1 MGAFGYNIDYYMYE
15 IMRAAAAQ
23 QAGTTAANMAI
34 NAADEVAIYEAYNMY
49 QAGRILT
56 EMELADGT
64 VVGANYV
71 TEVTLGGSLPASTAT
86 QTAKIATAVDAGTYT
101 AEGVEYAAMKGVGTT
116 AQGTAAAGAGTFGK
130 FMFGEVLPFVG
141 AVATGAQVGLKINE
155 ELYKANPEWWWYN
168 VENWD
173 NVLLGHDTALPILH
187 DTETGTT
194 YITEE
199 AFNNF
204 MRAYSNMGAFIPT
217 GEWEIPDNPTSFE
230 EGGTSYNMIPNY
242 AIIGPTT
249 IIDTEE
255 NNGIYSYVY
264 RTTLHGTAMISRQS
278 NSTTWFCDVVS
289 TTPGGLA
296 ATRVTMRYTGGLPE
310 HGGTLV
316 STTTRDYNFET
327 TPYRTINGK
336 SVYTNNG
343 IITFTHDP
351 SGNPPHTSTCPK
363 PAPYGREPDT
373 VRKFENT
380 IWFTK
385 YGDPQEAQEKT
396 EPITGIDV
404 QEGAEL
410 PPEPAA
416 GVAVNY
422 PNLWNNRVK
431 TRGYSKDKATGQRT
445 ARDINWVPV
454 GMPEIG
460 SEVADKINEIWDHIR
475 DGKAVFNEDEQADV
489 VSGDLVQTDDGSYPQ
504 PDPGT
509 VPGAFPWTLPNA
521 LWENLKSIIDPSS
534 NPYPTPDPS
543 PNPSPEPQP
552 TPQPQPGPD
561 PYPFPYPSPEP
572 SPVPDPYNPS
582 NPQPNPEPDPTGEGS
597 TPVVVPPI
605 TDPDVGLVMP
615 YNPTRAQLVS
625 FSQWLWSTNFIDV
638 VQKLFASP
646 ADAIINLMEL
656 YVTPS
661 TGSGTMAITCGYVS
675 SGVQSKWINSRY
687 KKIDCGEV
695 SINESFG
702 NIFDYEYTDV
712 MLFLPFIGFV
722 KLDIDG
728 VMRSKVKVEYTVD
741 VLTGSCLA
749 RVLITR
755 DTYTVHSY
763 SFGGNCGVTLPWSA
777 GSLAQVYSS
786 LALGGLAL
794 GLASTP
800 AAAIM
805 AGAHG
810 VLGAKTQVSKSG
822 AYGSNQGSMDC
833 KVPFIVLKKNMT
845 AMPSN
850 YWTHQGYPFHQTT
863 QLSRCK
869 GFTKATNIH
878 YSGTATAEEIEEI
891 ESILEKGIIL

>member
-23 QAGTTAANMAI
+23 QAGSTAANLAM
-34 NAADEVAIYEAYNMY
+34 NAADEIAIYEAYNMY
-49 QAGRILT
+49 QAGRVLT

-101 AEGVEYAAMKGVGTT
+101 ADGVEYAAMKGVGTA
-116 AQGTAAAGAGTFGK
+116 AQGTASAGAGAFSK
-130 FMFGEVLPFVG
+130 FMFGKVIPLVG
-141 AVATGAQVGLKINE
+141 GIAVGAQVGLTINDMI
-155 ELYKANPEWWWYN
+155 YNTHPNWWWYN

-173 NVLLGHDTALPILH
+173 NVLLGHDTSLPILH

-204 MRAYSNMGAFIPT
+204 MQAYNNMGAFIPV
-217 GEWEIPDNPTSFE
+217 GEWEIPDNPLMFNEEGTMYECLHHYAMVSGAIKWHYKSGIYYWDCVYTVGTAIVIQSSANTFE
-230 EGGTSYNMIPNY
+230 ITPISSTGTGSAGHFTANAYIGGYPWEGGTY
-242 AIIGPTT
+242 
-249 IIDTEE
+249 D
-255 NNGIYSYVY
+255 
-264 RTTLHGTAMISRQS
+264 HGYD
-278 NSTTWFCDVVS
+278 NDTTWS
-289 TTPGGLA
+289 SSPEITINEKPA
-296 ATRVTMRYTGGLPE
+296 YTGSEGSSATS
-310 HGGTLV
+310 G
-316 STTTRDYNFET
+316 RKFF
-327 TPYRTINGK
+327 TIVNENYVWEG
-336 SVYTNNG
+336 
-343 IITFTHDP
+343 
-351 SGNPPHTSTCPK
+351 PK
-363 PAPYGREPDT
+363 PAVDNGANYWTRFRNS
-373 VRKFENT
+373 V
-380 IWFTK
+380 WFIE
-385 YGDPQEAQEKT
+385 YGDAQESTEKT
-396 EPITGIDV
+396 AQITGIEIQPDAV
-404 QEGAEL
+404 L

-431 TRGYSKDKATGQRT
+431 TRGYSKNRETGEKT

-460 SEVADKINEIWDHIR
+460 EDVANAINSIWDKIR
-475 DGKAVFNEDEQADV
+475 DGKATVFDENEEAPV
-489 VSGDLVQTDDGSYPQ
+489 ESGSLVQTDDGSYPET
-504 PDPGT
+504 DPGQ
-509 VPGAFPWTLPNA
+509 VPVAFPWTIPDA

-534 NPYPTPDPS
+534 NPYPTPNPS

-561 PYPFPYPSPEP
+561 PYPFPYPAPEP
-572 SPVPDPYNPS
+572 SPVPDPFNPS

-597 TPVVVPPI
+597 TPNVIPPVS
-605 TDPDVGLVMP
+605 DPDVGLVMP

-661 TGSGTMAITCGYVS
+661 TGNGTMEITCGYIG
-675 SGVQSKWINSRY
+675 SGVQSKWIDSRY
-687 KKIDCGEV
+687 TKIDCGEV
-695 SINESFG
+695 SISESFG

-712 MLFLPFIGFV
+712 VLFLPFVGFV
-722 KLDIDG
+722 TLDVDAI
-728 VMRSKVKVEYTVD
+728 MRSTVKVEYTVD
-741 VLTGSCLA
+741 VLTGACLA

-800 AAAIM
+800 AAAVM

-810 VLGAKTQVSKSG
+810 ILNAKTQVSKSG
-822 AYGSNQGSMDC
+822 GYGSNQGSMDC
-833 KVPFIVLKKNMT
+833 KIPFIVLKKNMT

-863 QLSRCK
+863 KLVRCK
-869 GFTKATNIH
+869 GFTVATNIH
-878 YSGTATAEEIEEI
+878 YSGPATSDEVSEIENLL
-891 ESILEKGIIL
+891 SNGVIL

>member
-23 QAGTTAANMAI
+23 QAGATAANMAI
-34 NAADEVAIYEAYNMY
+34 NAADEIAIYEAYNMY

-64 VVGANYV
+64 VVGANYI

-141 AVATGAQVGLKINE
+141 AVATGAQVGLSINDMV
-155 ELYKANPEWWWYN
+155 YSAHPDWWWYN
-168 VENWD
+168 VETWD
-173 NVLLGHDTALPILH
+173 NVLLGHDTMLPILH

-204 MRAYSNMGAFIPT
+204 MNAYNNLGAFIQEH
-217 GEWEIPDNPTSFE
+217 EWTIPDNPVIME
-230 EGGTSYNMIPNY
+230 EGGVTYQLLSHY
-242 AIIGPTT
+242 AVVSGLTVS
-249 IIDTEE
+249 E
-255 NNGIYSYVY
+255 SYVSGNSRY
-264 RTTLHGTAMISRQS
+264 VTTYKINGKALLYSQSTNVEGRYQMHIRPVTS
-278 NSTTWFCDVVS
+278 NSTTAAQSSGTKTVDRYSVS
-289 TTPGGLA
+289 TGELIS
-296 ATRVTMRYTGGLPE
+296 
-310 HGGTLV
+310 
-316 STTTRDYNFET
+316 STTTNLGTYSNT
-327 TPYRTINGK
+327 KSINGK
-336 SVYTNNG
+336 TVYYSGGADYNYGNG
-343 IITFTHDP
+343 YDTTGP
-351 SGNPPHTSTCPK
+351 SLSPILSNQ
-363 PAPYGREPDT
+363 
-373 VRKFENT
+373 FIQNT
-380 IWFTK
+380 IWFTE
-385 YGDPQEAQEKT
+385 YGDPQEATEKT
-396 EPITGIDV
+396 TPITGIEIQPD
-404 QEGAEL
+404 ADL

-416 GVAVNY
+416 GVAVNF
-422 PNLWNNRVK
+422 PNLWNNRIK
-431 TRGYSKDKATGQRT
+431 TRGYSKDKATGQKT

-460 SEVADKINEIWDHIR
+460 EEAANAINSIWDKIR
-475 DGKAVFNEDEQADV
+475 DGKATVFDEDEEAAV
-489 VSGDLVQTDDGSYPQ
+489 ETGSLVQTDDGSYPGT
-504 PDPGT
+504 DPGV
-509 VPGAFPWTLPNA
+509 VPGAFPWTLPDA

-597 TPVVVPPI
+597 TPIVVPPI

-615 YNPTRAQLVS
+615 YNPTRAQLMS

-687 KKIDCGEV
+687 KEIDCGDV
-695 SINESFG
+695 TISESFG
-702 NIFDYEYTDV
+702 NIFDYEYTDIT
-712 MLFLPFIGFV
+712 LFLPFVGFV
-722 KLDIDG
+722 SLDVDG
-728 VMRSKVKVEYTVD
+728 IMRSKVKVKYTVD
-741 VLTGSCLA
+741 VLTGACLA
-749 RVLITR
+749 RVLVTR

-810 VLGAKTQVSKSG
+810 VLGAKTQVTKSG

-869 GFTKATNIH
+869 GYTKATNIH
-878 YSGTATAEEIEEI
+878 YSGTATSEEVAEIENL
-891 ESILEKGIIL
+891 LENGVIM